1 MDRKRHI
8 RFIGIVPMSEN
19 ENEGLICT
27 ECSEYFKNEEMARNH
42 AEETNHL
49 DYSKGFIDEN

>member
-1 MDRKRHI
+1 
-8 RFIGIVPMSEN
+8 MSEN